1 MQSALGAIK
10 SNVLSCRSARELKTK
25 THAKQTIFP
34 PVSDNT
40 AELFP
45 LFNIPKAFQQRLM
58 IGVSGK
64 CACSFGTQ
72 RQQRKRLI

>member
-1 MQSALGAIK
+1 MYFPVGQPGDRKQKLRQNK
-10 SNVLSCRSARELKTK
+10 PLS
-25 THAKQTIFP
+25 

-45 LFNIPKAFQQRLM
+45 LFSIPRAFQQRLV
-58 IGVSGK
+58 IGVFGK
-64 CACSFGTQ
+64 GACRSGTQ